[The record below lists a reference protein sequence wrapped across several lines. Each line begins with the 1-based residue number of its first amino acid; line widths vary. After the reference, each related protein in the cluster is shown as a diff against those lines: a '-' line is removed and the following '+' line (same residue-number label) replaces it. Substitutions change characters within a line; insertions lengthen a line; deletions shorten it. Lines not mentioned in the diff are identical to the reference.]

1 MPRPI
6 RVVNIAE
13 LNSDWRWI
21 AETAPGAEGEW
32 LYINSQRRPGLE
44 TRLKFPN
51 LGRVRGSIALRR
63 AVKQGHSDLVV
74 SHGPLNCYY
83 GIEALNRRNDPPH
96 LAMSFNFTDIPVGMR
111 RKLMRKAYQSVDR
124 FTVFSRMERKLYSD
138 IFEVPEDRFDFI
150 YWGVKPPIT
159 EPLPRTITEPYFI
172 AIGNEAR
179 DYRTLVEAARMRPQ
193 HKFIFIVRPWTLN
206 GLDVPSNVTVHCN
219 LPWEQTW
226 SLAWH
231 ATAALISLRSS
242 QTPNGHVSIV
252 GGMHIGKAHI
262 VSDSAGIT
270 DYARDNETALVVPTA
285 DPAGFANAMDRL
297 MDEPETAKR
306 LGDNA
311 LAFAHAHCT
320 EAQTVAYFAGYLAD
334 LRARGRLPA

>member
-1 MPRPI
+1 MSRPI

-13 LNSDWRWI
+13 FDTSWHWI
-21 AETAPGAEGEW
+21 AETAPGAQGDW
-32 LYINSQRRPGLE
+32 AYVSTRRRPGLE
-44 TRLKFPN
+44 TKIKFPN
-51 LGRVRGSIALRR
+51 FGRVRGSIALRR
-63 AVKQGHSDLVV
+63 TVKAGYDDLIV

-83 GIEALNRRNDPPH
+83 GIEALGRRADLPH
-96 LAMSFNFTDIPVGMR
+96 LAMSFNFTEIPDGWR
-111 RKLMRKAYQSVDR
+111 RKLMCRAYQAVDR
-124 FTVFSRMERKLYSD
+124 FVVFSRMERQLYSG
-138 IFEVPEDRFDFI
+138 IFGVPEDRFDFLH
-150 YWGVKPPIT
+150 WGVQPPIT
-159 EPLPRTITEPYFI
+159 APLPRAIAEPYFI

-179 DYRTLVEAARMRPQ
+179 DYRPLVEAARMRPNY
-193 HKFIFIVRPWTLN
+193 KFVFIVRPWTLD
-206 GLDVPSNVTVHCN
+206 GLDVPDNVTVHCN

-226 SLAWH
+226 SLAWY

-270 DYARDNETALVVPTA
+270 DYAIQDETALLVPTG
-285 DPAGFANAMDRL
+285 DPEAFVRAMDRL

-311 LAFAHAHCT
+311 LAFANAHCT
-320 EAQTVAYFAGYLAD
+320 EQRTVDYFGHYIAD
-334 LRARGRLPA
+334 LRAQGRLPA